1 MQYFLDSMIYLL
13 AILGIILTT
22 ITFLEMLIQKRTI
35 QNSYR
40 IFHKNNE
47 NNKNIEVVIHIEN
60 LSEEEEKNLVKK
72 INENQEIKIREIAN
86 SIVIQ
91 KEK

>member
-40 IFHKNNE
+40 IFQKNNE